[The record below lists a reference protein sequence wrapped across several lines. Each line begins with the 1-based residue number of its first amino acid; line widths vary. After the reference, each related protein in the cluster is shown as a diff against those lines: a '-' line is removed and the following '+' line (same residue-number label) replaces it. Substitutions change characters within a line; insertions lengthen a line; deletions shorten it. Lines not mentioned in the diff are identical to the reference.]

1 MKNEVPERD
10 RAGDGSSFYVRT
22 PFLDEE
28 HILFL
33 DSLNLL

>member
-1 MKNEVPERD
+1 MVFFMLE
-10 RAGDGSSFYVRT
+10 RT

-33 DSLNLL
+33 DSETSLNHSNKLVFS